1 MSRCREELP
10 AQFQP
15 THRLIPV
22 DSDAKMRGLLWLNLQ
37 PNTTVAIANKQDYY
51 LFNICQKL
59 SENWCPIHTA
69 DATKLLSFVA
79 SVYVWGSRWKAVYN
93 QKINKAV
100 QHWRCLFQTLRDIQS
115 HSKYLSNLPDNLSTA
130 SRFRFTSFLHQYNAY
145 SEKYAFYWWRKV
157 VRRNKCVARVP
168 VVPYHPESLGNY

>member
-1 MSRCREELP
+1 MFNMIIGEYFLRDGLNSAESPKVFHCAPVSPREELP

-59 SENWCPIHTA
+59 SEN
-69 DATKLLSFVA
+69 
-79 SVYVWGSRWKAVYN
+79 
-93 QKINKAV
+93 
-100 QHWRCLFQTLRDIQS
+100 
-115 HSKYLSNLPDNLSTA
+115 
-130 SRFRFTSFLHQYNAY
+130 
-145 SEKYAFYWWRKV
+145 
-157 VRRNKCVARVP
+157 
-168 VVPYHPESLGNY
+168 